1 MERSDHVEQEMA
13 GKRKESVWQKRG
25 VSCCQ
30 TKKMLAEKAR
40 YKMSKRQEN
49 KRKKKKQTD
58 PDKVLEED

>member
-1 MERSDHVEQEMA
+1 MA